1 MGEKWV
7 SGYAVLRCLLRL
19 SHFPRLVFLNTNQN
33 SLNSFIWLTPF
44 SAGTEVV
51 CSIKE
56 GGEVIDNNLSLIH
69 QIAQYLIN
77 VWYQFTDLTDVYI
90 CHGNWLAEIKL
101 HNRKVVIKA
110 VCLSALRTHAG
121 CKHVCLHT
129 VAQPPSLHTVR

>member
-1 MGEKWV
+1 M

-19 SHFPRLVFLNTNQN
+19 SHFPRLVSLNTNQN

-51 CSIKE
+51 CNFKE

-77 VWYQFTDLTDVYI
+77 V
-90 CHGNWLAEIKL
+90 
-101 HNRKVVIKA
+101 
-110 VCLSALRTHAG
+110 
-121 CKHVCLHT
+121 
-129 VAQPPSLHTVR
+129 